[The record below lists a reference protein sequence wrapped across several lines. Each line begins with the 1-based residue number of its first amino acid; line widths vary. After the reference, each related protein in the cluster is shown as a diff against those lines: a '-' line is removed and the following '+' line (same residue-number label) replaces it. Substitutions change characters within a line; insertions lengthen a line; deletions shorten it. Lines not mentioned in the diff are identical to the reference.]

1 MKMIKARLFVMLI
14 LCSTTCYCQV
24 SKNQINELVKVLKAS
39 LKTEQ
44 EIKQIIDGIIHD
56 PQLYNSIWKNF
67 VDQANTSDSIKWKWL
82 RDLNLQFKTFQTVDN
97 PNASLGLTY
106 DINFDY
112 ANFQKQGQ
120 NRTSSKFGFS
130 ATGNVAFKK
139 EFNPIDF
146 LDTKINYSYSR
157 FVGGVV
163 SKSDTAVF
171 SELNR
176 IEDILVT
183 ETDPQ
188 SPRAQALWEAFGRYL
203 TLSNQYYY
211 AFSPKLSLESNQ
223 DFSKTQF
230 TPGLAIDLGAKA
242 WNNQDRLARFNIF
255 DYPFALLRYIIGTDK
270 KFMVYGSTIPI
281 VQFTFDYVLPSSDS
295 LREALT
301 GNMDPYPRIK
311 FESGFRTFITRI
323 KKESIFFNANYRYYR
338 ELGAS
343 ELIRKEHLAK
353 HSYLALALQSSSGF
367 YVSYVKGKLP
377 FDMKSDEIYSI
388 GFNFK
393 LN

>member
-1 MKMIKARLFVMLI
+1 MKMIKVRLLI
-14 LCSTTCYCQV
+14 LFMLCSIAGYCQV
-24 SKNQINELVKVLKAS
+24 SSNQINELVKVLKAN

-56 PQLYNSIWKNF
+56 PELYNSFWKNF
-67 VDQANTSDSIKWKWL
+67 VDQANMSDSAKWKWL
-82 RDLNLQFKTFQTVDN
+82 RDLNLQFKTFQTDDN

-112 ANFQKQGQ
+112 ANFRKQGQ
-120 NRTSSKFGFS
+120 NRVSSKFSFS

-146 LDTKINYSYSR
+146 LDTKVNYAYSR

-163 SKSDTAVF
+163 SKSDSAVF

-176 IEDILVT
+176 VEDMLVN

-188 SPRAQALWEAFGRYL
+188 SPRAQALWEEFGRYL

-242 WNNQDRLARFNIF
+242 WNNKSTLARFNIF
-255 DYPFALLRYIIGTDK
+255 DYPFALLRYIVGTDK
-270 KFMVYGSTIPI
+270 KLTVYGSTIPI

-295 LREALT
+295 VREVLT
-301 GNMDPYPRIK
+301 GNTDPYPRIK
-311 FESGFRTFITRI
+311 FESGFRSFITRI
-323 KKESIFFNANYRYYR
+323 KKESIFFNANYRYYQ
-338 ELGAS
+338 ELSAS
-343 ELIRKEHLAK
+343 ELIRKAHLDK
-353 HSYLALALQSSSGF
+353 HSYLALALQTSSGF

-377 FDMKSDEIYSI
+377 FDMKSDEIYSV